1 LAGPHR
7 LNLAICRLKK
17 LFKLQSHVSGFF
29 TFKLYKMKKLLLL
42 IPALFLGI
50 FLMAQPP
57 EGDANAGMV
66 FGKKTTAD
74 GAIPV
79 SELPAKLKGAEP
91 ASVKVTGK
99 VKEVCKAEGCWLK
112 METADG
118 AMMIKMKDHAFLVPL
133 SMNGKTIVVDGI
145 ATLKETSVEMQ
156 RHYAEDAGKTKEEI
170 AAIKEPKKEI
180 TMQAKGILVL

>member
-1 LAGPHR
+1 
-7 LNLAICRLKK
+7 
-17 LFKLQSHVSGFF
+17 
-29 TFKLYKMKKLLLL
+29 
-42 IPALFLGI
+42 
-50 FLMAQPP
+50 
-57 EGDANAGMV
+57 MV

-79 SELPAKLKGAEP
+79 SELPAKLKGSEP
-91 ASVKVTGK
+91 AEVKVTGK

-112 METADG
+112 METANG
-118 AMMIKMKDHAFLVPL
+118 AMMIKMKDHSFLVPL

>member
-1 LAGPHR
+1 
-7 LNLAICRLKK
+7 
-17 LFKLQSHVSGFF
+17 
-29 TFKLYKMKKLLLL
+29 MKKILLL

-50 FLMAQPP
+50 ILMAQPP

-79 SELPAKLKGAEP
+79 SELASKLKEKE
-91 ASVKVTGK
+91 SLELKVSGK

-112 METADG
+112 METENG

-145 ATLKETSVEMQ
+145 ATLKETSVEML
-156 RHYAEDAGKTKEEI
+156 RHYAEDAGKSKEEI